1 MGQIP
6 CGPVLASKEEGE
18 LIHVHESEHML
29 LWYSIFR
36 NWHNGSNCIIFANI
50 VTMTICQYCYLMVE
64 VFSRILGTFLINF
77 LTVKLKPM
85 Q

>member
-29 LWYSIFR
+29 LWYSIFG
-36 NWHNGSNCIIFANI
+36 NWHSGSNCIIFTNI
-50 VTMTICQYCYLMVE
+50 VTMNE
-64 VFSRILGTFLINF
+64 FLSLPYGRSFPSYFRNIF